1 MVVGRSSR
9 EHANSFE
16 INDPLVSRK
25 HVRIDT
31 VPRLQPVPE
40 QGVRGEDVIAVATAL
55 GANPIGVRH
64 HADDSVEKAD
74 RRLVVQDHPRSC
86 EITRDWP
93 R

>member
-31 VPRLQPVPE
+31 KAWPVPE

-74 RRLVVQDHPRSC
+74 RRLVVQDHPRLR
-86 EITRDWP
+86 EMTREWP
-93 R
+93 RR

>member
-31 VPRLQPVPE
+31 KAWPVPE

-74 RRLVVQDHPRSC
+74 RRLVVRDQPR
-86 EITRDWP
+86 
-93 R
+93 